1 MERYLWMAGS
11 FPFIIL
17 GAIHLGY
24 TFFSNKLT
32 ARDNKLNETMKIS
45 FPVLTKNTTM
55 WKSWI
60 GFNASHSTGA
70 IYFGLLNIILPIQYP
85 AVLQNPLLQLVNIV
99 TALFYVWL
107 AKKYWFSIPFIGM
120 LISFLCFLFVM
131 LAGHSLK

>member
-1 MERYLWMAGS
+1 MERYLWITGS
-11 FPFIIL
+11 LPFIIL

-24 TFFSNKLT
+24 TFFSNKLA
-32 ARDNKLNETMKIS
+32 ARDNKLNETMKVS

-60 GFNASHSTGA
+60 GFNASHSAGA
-70 IYFGLLNIILPIQYP
+70 IYFGLINVIVAIQYP

-107 AKKYWFSIPFIGM
+107 AKKYWFNIPFIGM
-120 LISFLCFLFVM
+120 LISFLCFLSVM
-131 LAGHSLK
+131 LAAA